1 MKKGKLIVIDG
12 SDSSGKATQ
21 AKLLVNRLKKEGK
34 KITTVTFPQYNSFY
48 GKMIS
53 RYLRGEFGSP
63 HKINPY
69 LVSLLYA
76 YDRLLVKDKLIKWLK
91 QGKIIIADRYVSAN
105 KIHQT
110 TKIASKKEKEKYL
123 AWLDKL
129 EYDLCRL
136 PHPDLVLYLYVPLKV
151 LLKWKR
157 KRIRQASHK
166 FNNKYFKRVEAQAKS
181 LARKYKNWKMIKCA
195 QDTKIF
201 SKKEI
206 AEEVWKEINKII

>member
-21 AKLLVNRLKKEGK
+21 TKLLVNRLKKEGK
-34 KITTVTFPQYNSFY
+34 KITTIAFPQYNSFY

-76 YDRLLVKDKLIKWLK
+76 HDRLLVKDKLIKWLK

-110 TKIASKKEKEKYL
+110 TKVTSRKEREKYL

-129 EYDLCRL
+129 EYDLDKL
-136 PHPDLVLYLYVPLKV
+136 PRPNLVLYLYVPLKV
-151 LLKWKR
+151 IVSWKKKR
-157 KRIRQASHK
+157 KRQADHK
-166 FNNKYFKRVEAQAKS
+166 FDINYFKKVEAQAKS
-181 LARKYKNWKMIKCA
+181 LAKKYKNWKMIKCA

-206 AEEVWKEINKII
+206 AEEAWKEVEKII